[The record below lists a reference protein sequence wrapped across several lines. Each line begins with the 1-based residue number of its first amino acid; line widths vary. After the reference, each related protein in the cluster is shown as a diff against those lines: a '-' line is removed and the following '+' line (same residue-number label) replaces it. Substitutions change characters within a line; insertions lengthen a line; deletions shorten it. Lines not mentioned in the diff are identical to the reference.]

1 MGSVRIAALAAIVA
15 AGFTAGAASAADYV
29 PQQPVQLAACPPPQ
43 PYGYGPPPPPHCLQP
58 CPPPQ
63 QYGPPPPPH
72 CLAPPPPPPPQI
84 HYQQHYQHQHVHVE
98 EFGGWYIRGDI
109 GMTNQMVNALDNA
122 LYATATGLQIL
133 DKNFEAGMLFGFGV
147 GYKWNSWMR
156 FDVTAEYRGET
167 GFHGMDVYTL
177 AGDPRFNNYTG
188 KKSEWLY
195 LFNVYA
201 DLGTWGGITPFIG
214 AGIGLSRIG
223 IHSFRDAGIAN
234 GAPTLGYADSDY
246 KWNVAYAFHA
256 GLAYEVTKNVTLEFA
271 YRYVYLGDGQS
282 GDIIAY
288 DGTNAVR
295 NPMLFKGI
303 DSHDLKFGMRYL
315 FASGYTQPSMPQ
327 QVFQPLMRKF

>member
-1 MGSVRIAALAAIVA
+1 MGSVRFAALAAVA
-15 AGFTAGAASAADYV
+15 AVAFNTGTALGADYAPPPP
-29 PQQPVQLAACPPPQ
+29 PQMPQACPPPQ
-43 PYGYGPPPPPHCLQP
+43 PYGYGPPPPPHCVQP
-58 CPPPQ
+58 CPPAQP
-63 QYGPPPPPH
+63 YGPPPPPH
-72 CLAPPPPPPPQI
+72 CVAAVPPPPPPPVV
-84 HYQQHYQHQHVHVE
+84 QHYQHVQVE

-109 GMTNQMVNALDNA
+109 GMTNQAVMELDNA
-122 LYATATGLQIL
+122 LYATATGLQII
-133 DKNFEAGMLFGFGV
+133 DKNFESGMLFGFGV

-177 AGDPRFNNYTG
+177 GADARFNNYTA

-201 DLGTWGGITPFIG
+201 DLGTWGGITPFVG
-214 AGIGLSRIG
+214 AGIGFSRIG

-256 GLAYEVTKNVTLEFA
+256 GLAYEVTRNMTLEFA

-282 GDIIAY
+282 GDLIAY
-288 DGTNAVR
+288 DGTNTIR

-303 DSHDLKFGMRYL
+303 DSHDLKFGVRYL
-315 FASGYTQPSMPQ
+315 FATGVPQ
-327 QVFQPLMRKF
+327 QQIVPQQIFQPLMRKF